1 MGRYDEKIVF
11 ALNALS
17 YWTKEFKKAIET
29 GDKEDIEKLAKN
41 IRDILEEL
49 HYYIAVNYEGFD
61 IQKYDEELYY
71 WRKIY
76 NEAAGES
83 DFEKM
88 SEAIEKI
95 KEIEKEIKGL
105 VRETIRKAKE
115 ERTKKV
121 NIEAEL
127 DV

>member
-49 HYYIAVNYEGFD
+49 HYYIAVNYEVFD

-71 WRKIY
+71 WRKVY
-76 NEAAGES
+76 DEAAGES

-105 VRETIRKAKE
+105 VRETIKKAKE